1 MLLLVVA
8 AALLLLAVG
17 VVSYPLLFQP
27 PEPYAAPGLPRAEFS
42 ERDALLDAIDDLEH
56 AFYSGKL
63 SPEDY
68 QAQRA
73 ALEAQ
78 YAVVL
83 EAAEA
88 GDAARRDA
96 P

>member
-1 MLLLVVA
+1 MLLLLAA
-8 AALLLLAVG
+8 AALLLLTVG

-27 PEPYAAPGLPRAEFS
+27 PEPYLPPGLPRAEFS
-42 ERDALLDAIDDLEH
+42 ERDALLDAIDELEH

-73 ALEAQ
+73 ALEAR
-78 YAVVL
+78 YAAVL
-83 EAAEA
+83 EAAAA
-88 GDAARRDA
+88 GDTARRDA

>member
-1 MLLLVVA
+1 VLLLIVA

-27 PEPYAAPGLPRAEFS
+27 PEPYAPPGPPPPEFS
-42 ERDALLDAIDDLEH
+42 ERDALLDAMDDLEH

-63 SPEDY
+63 SPHDY

-73 ALEAQ
+73 ALEAR
-78 YAVVL
+78 YVAVL

-88 GDAARRDA
+88 AAAARRNA